1 MASPQ
6 HPGRRRALRAATAA
20 AASLAT
26 PALRAHEPAPGTAAA
41 LQIVGPWEIS
51 GLAPASSGHLF
62 TRLQVAETLLGA
74 HDDGTPTPALARQWS
89 VSADG
94 LAWRFSLRP
103 GARFHDGTPVT
114 AAAVAH
120 SLRAARVAPALLS
133 QAPIATI
140 EAEDISTLRL
150 RLAQPHAALPALLA
164 HFSTLV
170 LAPASYDGA
179 GRVRAILGSGPY
191 RVTRLA
197 PPQEVEAV
205 AFEGYDGPRP
215 AVAQL
220 RYLTASRPET
230 RALMA
235 ASGQADLA
243 WALDPMSLQRL
254 RRHPRVRIE
263 STLLPRTVMLK
274 LNAKLPALADPRV
287 RRALS
292 LCIDRAGIAHAL
304 LRDPALAAT
313 QLLPPVLS
321 GWHDPALP
329 PLAHDPALAQRLLA
343 EAGWHR
349 GAEGLLDAQG
359 RPLRLTLRTFPD
371 RPELPLIATALQAQ
385 WRQAGIAVR
394 VAVGNSGDV
403 PLGHRDGSLELALA
417 ARNYAS
423 VPDPTGAL
431 LQDFGPQ
438 GGDWGAMGWSH
449 PALNAALAAL
459 ARGGGT
465 ADHRQALRA
474 RIAALLQAE
483 LPVIPVAWYRQ
494 QVAVSPRVAGVS
506 LDPFELSYRITRM
519 GWRT

>member
-1 MASPQ
+1 MARPQ
-6 HPGRRRALRAATAA
+6 HPGRRRALRA
-20 AASLAT
+20 
-26 PALRAHEPAPGTAAA
+26 HEPAPGAAAA
-41 LQIVGPWEIS
+41 LQIVGPWEIG
-51 GLAPASSGHLF
+51 GLAPANSGYVF

-74 HDDGTPTPALARQWS
+74 HDDGSPAPALARQWS

-94 LAWRFSLRP
+94 LKWRFGLRP

-114 AAAVAH
+114 AAAVVRC
-120 SLRAARVAPALLS
+120 LRAARVAPALLS
-133 QAPIATI
+133 QAPIAAI
-140 EAEDISTLRL
+140 EAEDAATLRL
-150 RLAQPHAALPALLA
+150 RLTQPHAALPALLA

-197 PPQEVEAV
+197 PPQEVEAT
-205 AFEGYDGPRP
+205 AFEAFDGPRP
-215 AVAQL
+215 AITQV
-220 RYLTASRPET
+220 RYLTVSRPET

-235 ASGQADLA
+235 ESGQADLA
-243 WALDPMSLQRL
+243 FALDPMSLQRL
-254 RRHPRVRIE
+254 RRRPQLRIE

-274 LNAKLPALADPRV
+274 LNAGLPSLADPRV

-304 LRDPALAAT
+304 LRDPALAAI

-321 GWHDPALP
+321 AWHDPALP

-343 EAGWHR
+343 EAGWRR

-371 RPELPLIATALQAQ
+371 RPELPLIATALQDQ

-394 VAVGNSGDV
+394 VAVGNSGDI

-417 ARNYAS
+417 ARHYAG
-423 VPDPTGAL
+423 VPDPIGAL
-431 LQDFGPQ
+431 MQDFGPR

-449 PALNAALAAL
+449 PELGAALAAL

-465 ADHRQALRA
+465 ASQRQALRA

-483 LPVIPVAWYRQ
+483 LPVIPIAWYRQ

-519 GWRT
+519 EWRT

>member
-1 MASPQ
+1 MAGPIR
-6 HPGRRRALRAATAA
+6 HGRRDALRAGAA
-20 AASLAT
+20 AAAAALAA
-26 PALRAHEPAPGTAAA
+26 PALRAHEEARSAAA

-51 GLAPASSGHLF
+51 GLAPASSGYVF

-74 HDDGTPTPALARQWS
+74 HDDGTPAPALAQHWS

-94 LAWRFSLRP
+94 LEWHFVLRP
-103 GARFHDGTPVT
+103 AARFHDGTPVT
-114 AAAVAH
+114 AAAVVRC
-120 SLRAARVAPALLS
+120 LRAARTAPALLS
-133 QAPIATI
+133 QAPVADI
-140 EAEDISTLRL
+140 EAAGPAALRL
-150 RLAQPHAALPALLA
+150 QLTRPHAALPALLA

-170 LAPASYDGA
+170 LAPAAYDDA
-179 GRVRAILGSGPY
+179 GRVRAIIGSGPY

-205 AFEGYDGPRP
+205 AFEDFDGPRP
-215 AVAQL
+215 AIARV

-235 ASGQADLA
+235 ESGQADLA
-243 WALDPMSLQRL
+243 FALDPMSLQRL
-254 RRHPRVRIE
+254 RRRPHVRIT

-274 LNAKLPALADPRV
+274 LNAGLPALADPRV

-313 QLLPPVLS
+313 QLLPPVLK

-329 PLAHDPALAQRLLA
+329 PLAHDPAQAQRLLA

-349 GAEGLLDAQG
+349 GAGGLLQDAQG
-359 RPLRLTLRTFPD
+359 RPLRLALRTFPD
-371 RPELPLIATALQAQ
+371 RPELPLVATALQAQ
-385 WRQAGIAVR
+385 WREAGIAVR
-394 VAVGNSGDV
+394 VAVGNSGDI
-403 PLGHRDGSLELALA
+403 PLGHRDGSLELGLA

-431 LQDFGPQ
+431 LQDFGPR

-449 PALNAALAAL
+449 PDAATALAEL
-459 ARGGGT
+459 ARGVP
-465 ADHRQALRA
+465 AAQAQARRA
-474 RIAALLQAE
+474 RLAAVLQAE

-494 QVAVSPRVAGVS
+494 QVAVSPRVSGVS

-519 GWRT
+519 EWRA